1 MKRIIYLLIFILSCS
16 TLQSQTIYSK
26 SFGDKNNPAII
37 YLHGGPGYNCA
48 SFEATTAQKLADNG
62 YFVIVYDRR
71 GEGRSKDAKAQFT
84 FSEMCADINSL
95 YAQYGIEK
103 STLLGHS
110 FGGIVATYFADS
122 FPLKVQSI
130 VLVGAPVSLQKT
142 FKFIIA
148 KSTFHYIAQND
159 SVNLKYI
166 RMIEKMDTNSLFY
179 SSYCFG
185 HAMQNGA
192 YSPQNPSQEAK
203 DINKSLKSDTLL
215 SKLAS
220 KMTYEAVQGFWKNEH
235 YTTLDL
241 TKKLHHIQ
249 NRKILIYGLYGKEDG
264 LYSIQQ
270 IEELQNMVGPDNLKY
285 LDNCSHSVFIDQQDQ
300 FLQSINQWLK

>member
-1 MKRIIYLLIFILSCS
+1 MKTLFCLLVAAFSI
-16 TLQSQTIYSK
+16 TVGQSQSLYSK
-26 SFGDKNNPAII
+26 SFGDKNNPAIL

-62 YFVIVYDRR
+62 YYVIVYDRR

-95 YAQYGIEK
+95 YTHYGIQK

-110 FGGIVATYFADS
+110 FGGIVATHFADS
-122 FPLKVQSI
+122 FPQKVQSI

-166 RMIEKMDTNSLFY
+166 RMIEKMDTNSLLY

-241 TKKLHHIQ
+241 TEQLHRLQ
-249 NRKILIYGLYGKEDG
+249 NRKVLIYGLYGKEDG
-264 LYSIQQ
+264 LYSTQQ
-270 IEELQNMVGPDNLKY
+270 IQELQDIIGIDKIKY
-285 LDNCSHSVFIDQQDQ
+285 LDNCSHSVFIDQQTE
-300 FLQSINQWLK
+300 FVKTINHWLK